1 MFDNRANKWRRVA
14 LSRTYVKCKRMSS
27 RKRDTFIFF
36 SPRT

>member
-1 MFDNRANKWRRVA
+1 MFDNRGSKWRRVA
-14 LSRTYVKCKRMSS
+14 LPRTDVKCKRMSS